1 MTKSHTATVNTK
13 RRSTLPPGISP
24 RPAARSGRPRTRT
37 RNGIPLVFT
46 GRRVTRAEVAA
57 YLVAD

>member
-1 MTKSHTATVNTK
+1 MTKSHTPTVNTK
-13 RRSTLPPGISP
+13 RRSTLPPGINP
-24 RPAARSGRPRTRT
+24 RPAARSGRPRT